1 MDDKPTTP
9 NNTQSAA
16 AWFDSVPATAS
27 TPPPTS
33 HRKLL
38 LLIVTGVI
46 LVTGIVV
53 AFLLTRPKSCFV
65 ASNYR
70 DLVTLVGPVSEDA
83 TPLDTDIV
91 QDEPL
96 YVHPIYFTTTGTQFD
111 LDAAD
116 DPTVFLQSI
125 GSYSKTHQTS
135 APVSL
140 KVNGMYTSADSKSLV
155 EARVN
160 HVRDIIAQSAGSTP
174 PLIEATSALKI
185 PDTDEPS
192 DEEDFAN
199 GQQIFVTITPISRCA
214 N

>member
-1 MDDKPTTP
+1 MDEKSTQPTSD
-9 NNTQSAA
+9 QSAA
-16 AWFDSVPATAS
+16 AWFDGVPATTSA
-27 TPPPTS
+27 PPPAS

-38 LLIVTGVI
+38 LLIVAGVI

-70 DLVTLVGPVSEDA
+70 ELVTLVGSVSEDA

-96 YVHPIYFTTTGTQFD
+96 YVHPVYFTTTGTQFD
-111 LDAAD
+111 VDAAD

-160 HVRDIIAQSAGSTP
+160 HVRDTIVQSAGSAP
-174 PLIEATSALKI
+174 PLIEATSTLTV

-199 GQQIFVTITPISRCA
+199 GQQIFVTITPISRCT